1 MAIPAEDSAA
11 LMEGMMLHR
20 QGLACVARA
29 GAGAGAAAAS
39 AAAAAKEGGTR
50 SAQQKKARHP
60 PLPPQG
66 GKTPYV
72 GETTGTTPIPTPTP
86 PFPSTATATTTATT
100 NSGSVGKGAEGS
112 LDEGPGKEALE
123 CSGGGRSEREEG
135 GTQGAPEEK
144 GEQEGDMQVEDDA
157 QDLGAPSAGETAVGG
172 GGAAMSDERKMAAG
186 IAGHDASAASK
197 GPEGSKGVAKG
208 KGRPKPGERALDNFD
223 IF

>member
-39 AAAAAKEGGTR
+39 AAAAAKEGGAR

-60 PLPPQG
+60 PLPSQG
-66 GKTPYV
+66 GKTPFV
-72 GETTGTTPIPTPTP
+72 GETPGTTPTPTP
-86 PFPSTATATTTATT
+86 PSLPTATATTTTT
-100 NSGSVGKGAEGS
+100 ANSSSVGKGAEGS
-112 LDEGPGKEALE
+112 LDEGTGKEALE
-123 CSGGGRSEREEG
+123 CSGSGRSEREEG
-135 GTQGAPEEK
+135 GTRGAPEEK
-144 GEQEGDMQVEDDA
+144 GEQEGDMQVEEDA
-157 QDLGAPSAGETAVGG
+157 QDFGSPSAGGTAGG
-172 GGAAMSDERKMAAG
+172 DGGAAMPDERKMAPG

-208 KGRPKPGERALDNFD
+208 KGRPKPGERARDNFD
-223 IF
+223 NF